1 LIGLRRKSR
10 IIALQTLYEIDC
22 CHHNYEDV
30 LNRLTERDG
39 LSKEVITFSTTLVH
53 GVQDNRNAID
63 KAIKQFA
70 PLFPIEQI
78 ATIDRNILRIAIF
91 EILFHNKVPIKV
103 AVNEAIELAKVYG
116 GETSAKFINGVLGSI
131 IHNKDNLNNNEQLI
145 VDNKLL

>member
-131 IHNKDNLNNNEQLI
+131 INNKDNLNNNEQLI
-145 VDNKLL
+145 VDNK

>member
-145 VDNKLL
+145 VDNK